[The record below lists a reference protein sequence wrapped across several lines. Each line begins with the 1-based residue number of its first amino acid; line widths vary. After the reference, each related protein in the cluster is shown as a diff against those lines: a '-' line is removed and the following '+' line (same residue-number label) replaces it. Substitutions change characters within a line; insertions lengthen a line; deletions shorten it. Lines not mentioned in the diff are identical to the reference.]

1 MIDSTLWD
9 GGFWV
14 KVMSMNA
21 ELNNQDG
28 LDRSNFHVDE
38 QAAEAEARPEVPS
51 GDIAWEKTAEAPWK
65 RELLTLFM
73 RNQLRVAPTMPILAI
88 MLAMVCLLWVKPV
101 VILGWLVAMLVCQGA
116 QVYLC
121 YDYFRKERN
130 QVEQHEWIGML
141 SAAELL
147 QGVCWVLPMYLFWEG
162 ATALQNAYVIAFTMA
177 IIAVR
182 LLVVNNFMP
191 VLVAGTGIITIGVA
205 IRCASQPEP
214 IYFALAALIIA
225 LEMFFIFVARQ
236 LGDTA
241 RDMLRFKSQKDILIG
256 ELRLQRDMAEAEKTR
271 AEEANRAKSVFL
283 ATMSHELRTP
293 LNAIM
298 GFSEILERE
307 LFGPMT
313 VKAYKNYA
321 GDIHHSG
328 RYLLDL
334 VNDILDLSRIEAGR
348 RDIQEEPFGILACAR
363 SAQAL
368 LNGKAQEKCI
378 TVKVQIEQSLPK
390 LMGDIRAVNQVLIN
404 LLTNAI
410 KFTQKG
416 GHVDVTAHVN
426 ALGAMVVSVKDNGPG
441 IPEQELNSALVSF
454 SRGSAATQQAID
466 GAGLGLPI
474 VKGLMELHGG
484 DVTIASVLG
493 DGTEVMV
500 TFPPKRVLAGP
511 RGEVIAAPAV
521 QSESQ
526 RKLIAITG

>member
-1 MIDSTLWD
+1 M
-9 GGFWV
+9 
-14 KVMSMNA
+14 
-21 ELNNQDG
+21 QDVV
-28 LDRSNFHVDE
+28 DRSNFHIDE
-38 QAAEAEARPEVPS
+38 QNAAQPPRPLAF
-51 GDIAWEKTAEAPWK
+51 GDDTDWERTAEAPWK

-73 RNQLRVAPTMPILAI
+73 RNQLRVAPTMPILTFMMA
-88 MLAMVCLLWVKPV
+88 LTSLLWVKPI
-101 VILGWLVAMLVCQGA
+101 VILGWLAATLICQGV

-121 YDYFRKERN
+121 YDFFRKERN
-130 QVEQHEWIGML
+130 QVEQHDWIGML

-147 QGVCWVLPMYLFWEG
+147 QGVCWVLPLFLFWDG
-162 ATALQNAYVIAFTMA
+162 ATTLQNAYVIAFTMA

-182 LLVVNNFMP
+182 LLVVNNFIP
-191 VLVAGTGIITIGVA
+191 VLVAGTGVMTIGVA
-205 IRCASQPEP
+205 IRCVSQHEP
-214 IYFALAALIIA
+214 IYLALATLIIA
-225 LEMFFIFVARQ
+225 LEIFFLFVARQ

-241 RDMLRFKSQKDILIG
+241 RDMVKFKAQKDTLID
-256 ELRLQRDMAEAEKTR
+256 ELRLERDKAEIEKNKAED
-271 AEEANRAKSVFL
+271 ANKAKSVFL

-307 LFGPMT
+307 LFGPMS

-334 VNDILDLSRIEAGR
+334 INDILDLSRIEAGR
-348 RDIQEEPFGILACAR
+348 RDIQEEPFGILACAK

-368 LNGKAQEKCI
+368 LNGKAMEKSI
-378 TVKVQIEQSLPK
+378 TVKVLIEQSQPK

-416 GHVDVTAHVN
+416 GHVEITAHIN
-426 ALGAMVVSVKDNGPG
+426 AIGAMVVSVKDNGPG
-441 IPEQELNSALVSF
+441 IPAQELNSALISF
-454 SRGSAATQQAID
+454 ARGAAATKQAID

-484 DVTIASVLG
+484 DICIISENG
-493 DGTEVMV
+493 EGTEVQV
-500 TFPPKRVLAGP
+500 TFPAKRVLAGP

>member
-1 MIDSTLWD
+1 M
-9 GGFWV
+9 
-14 KVMSMNA
+14 
-21 ELNNQDG
+21 QDV
-28 LDRSNFHVDE
+28 LDRSNFHVEEPSDAQPARSSAFGEDINWE
-38 QAAEAEARPEVPS
+38 Q
-51 GDIAWEKTAEAPWK
+51 TAEAPWK
-65 RELLTLFM
+65 HELLTLFM
-73 RNQLRVAPTMPILAI
+73 RNQLRVAPAMPILTVMMALTCLPWVRPAI
-88 MLAMVCLLWVKPV
+88 IV
-101 VILGWLVAMLVCQGA
+101 GWLIAALACQAA

-121 YDYFRKERN
+121 SKFFRKERN
-130 QVEQHEWIGML
+130 QIEQHDWIGML

-147 QGVCWVLPMYLFWEG
+147 QGVCWVLPLFLFWNG
-162 ATALQNAYVIAFTMA
+162 ATALQNAYILAFTMA

-191 VLVAGTGIITIGVA
+191 VLVAGTGIMTIGVA
-205 IRCASQPEP
+205 MRCASQPEP
-214 IYFALAALIIA
+214 IYLALACLIVA
-225 LEMFFIFVARQ
+225 LEVFFLFVARQ

-241 RDMLRFKSQKDILIG
+241 RDMVKFKSQKNKLIE
-256 ELRLQRDMAEAEKTR
+256 ELRLERDKAELEKTK
-271 AEEANRAKSVFL
+271 AEDANKAKSVFL

-307 LFGPMT
+307 LFGPIS

-321 GDIHHSG
+321 GDINHSG

-334 VNDILDLSRIEAGR
+334 INDILDLSRIEAGR
-348 RDIQEEPFGILACAR
+348 RDIQEEPFGILACAK

-368 LNGKAQEKCI
+368 LNGKAVEKAI
-378 TVKVQIEQSLPK
+378 TVKVLIEQSLPK
-390 LMGDIRAVNQVLIN
+390 LMGDIRGVNQVLIN

-416 GHVDVTAHVN
+416 GEVEISAHIN
-426 ALGAMVVSVKDNGPG
+426 GQGSMVVSVKDNGPG
-441 IPEQELNSALVSF
+441 IPEQELNSALDSF
-454 SRGSAATQQAID
+454 ARGATATKLAID

-484 DVTIASVLG
+484 DINIVSTVG
-493 DGTEVMV
+493 VGTEVLV
-500 TFPPKRVLAGP
+500 TFPAKRVLAGP
-511 RGEVIAAPAV
+511 RGEVIAAPTI

>member
-1 MIDSTLWD
+1 
-9 GGFWV
+9 
-14 KVMSMNA
+14 MNA
-21 ELNNQDG
+21 EVETTDE

-38 QAAEAEARPEVPS
+38 QGKETVVRATSLVE
-51 GDIAWEKTAEAPWK
+51 DTDWERTAEAPWK

-73 RNQLRVAPTMPILAI
+73 RNQLRVAPTMPILTL
-88 MLAMVCLLWVKPV
+88 MLAVTCLLWVKPV
-101 VILGWLVAMLVCQGA
+101 VIFAWLVTALVAQAA

-121 YDYFRKERN
+121 YDFFRKERN
-130 QVEQHEWIGML
+130 QVEHNDWIGML
-141 SAAELL
+141 SAAELA
-147 QGVCWVLPMYLFWEG
+147 QGVCWVLPLFLFWDG
-162 ATALQNAYVIAFTMA
+162 ATSLQNAYVVAFTMA
-177 IIAVR
+177 VIAVR

-191 VLVAGTGIITIGVA
+191 VLVAGTAVMTIGVA
-205 IRCASQPEP
+205 MRCVSQPEP
-214 IYFALAALIIA
+214 IYLALAGLIIA
-225 LEMFFIFVARQ
+225 LEIFFLFVARQ

-241 RDMLRFKSQKDILIG
+241 RDMVKFKSQKDVLIQ
-256 ELRLQRDMAEAEKTR
+256 ELRLERDKAEAEKTK
-271 AEEANRAKSVFL
+271 AEEANKAKSIFL

-307 LFGPMT
+307 LFGPMS

-321 GDIHHSG
+321 GDIYHSG

-334 VNDILDLSRIEAGR
+334 INDILDLSRIEAGR
-348 RDIQEEPFGILACAR
+348 RDIQEEPFGILACAK

-368 LNGKAQEKCI
+368 LNGKAVERNIK
-378 TVKVQIEQSLPK
+378 VKVQIEQSLPK

-416 GHVDVTAHVN
+416 GEVEITASIN
-426 ALGAMVVSVKDNGPG
+426 AVGAMVVSVRDNGPG
-441 IPEQELNSALVSF
+441 IPAQELNSALVSF
-454 SRGSAATQQAID
+454 ARGSAATTQAID

-484 DVTIASVLG
+484 DISIESTIGEGTNVL
-493 DGTEVMV
+493 V
-500 TFPPKRVLAGP
+500 TFPAKRVLAGP